1 MNINQRISII
11 IVNFNGLK
19 DTLELLSSIDRF
31 LNHDFV
37 EVIVVDNGSVI
48 DETIRIKS
56 IYPNTKTI
64 RSNQN
69 LGFAGGNNLGIKESV
84 GEYIILLNNDTLLI
98 DNSLM
103 QVPAL
108 LEIDGSVGVI
118 SPKILFLEPS
128 GYIQYAGYSFM
139 SSITIRNKTIGFMEK
154 DNGVHDL
161 RLETPYSHGA
171 AMILRRNVI
180 EKVGLMPE
188 VFFLYYEEMDWCEQI
203 RAKGIKIM
211 YEPAIT
217 IIHKEGMSVGKQS
230 PMKKYYMVRNRL
242 LFAKRNRKGVLRML
256 SVFYQLFIAVP
267 KDIALLV
274 IKGEVRMALASLK
287 GAISFLI

>member
-128 GYIQYAGYSFM
+128 GYIQYAGYSLM